1 MATPRPAS
9 LARRALPM
17 LVVAGASG
25 ALLVKLDNPASSALP
40 AADAAGNAAVPDAST
55 APRPSGTAAATSADD
70 ESAAASSSAAT
81 LPRTTPTAA
90 KGTVTT
96 PTTSAAR
103 PSASTAAPAAP
114 ATAAASTECNGEPV
128 NGPTVNTRWGPVQ
141 VAAVFDGAGTLCD
154 VQVLQYP
161 DSHGKSVR
169 INQRALPILEREVLA
184 AQSAAIDI
192 VTGATITSDAY
203 AQSLQS
209 ILDNR

>member
-17 LVVAGASG
+17 LVIAGASG

-40 AADAAGNAAVPDAST
+40 AADPAGNAAVPDAST
-55 APRPSGTAAATSADD
+55 AHRPSGTAAASSADD
-70 ESAAASSSAAT
+70 GATASSSAAT

-90 KGTVTT
+90 KGDVTP
-96 PTTSAAR
+96 PTTSAGR

-114 ATAAASTECNGEPV
+114 ATAAASTACTGEPV

-141 VAAVFDGAGTLCD
+141 VAAVFDGGGALCD

-169 INQRALPILEREVLA
+169 INQRALPVLKREALA
-184 AQSAAIDI
+184 AQSADIDI

>member
-1 MATPRPAS
+1 MAPPRPAS

-40 AADAAGNAAVPDAST
+40 PADVAGDAAAPDVST
-55 APRPSGTAAATSADD
+55 APRSSGTVAPSEEASAG
-70 ESAAASSSAAT
+70 AGSSTAT
-81 LPRTTPTAA
+81 LPRTTPSTA
-90 KGTVTT
+90 KGTVTP

-103 PSASTAAPAAP
+103 PSATTAATAAP
-114 ATAAASTECNGEPV
+114 AAASTECSGDPV

-141 VAAVFDGAGTLCD
+141 VAAVFDGTGALCD

-169 INQRALPILEREVLA
+169 INQRALPVLTREALA
-184 AQSAAIDI
+184 AQSADINI

-209 ILDNR
+209 ILDHR

>member
-1 MATPRPAS
+1 MAPPRPAS

-25 ALLVKLDNPASSALP
+25 ALLVKLDNPASSAPP
-40 AADAAGNAAVPDAST
+40 AAGAAAPDAST
-55 APRPSGTAAATSADD
+55 APRPSGTATPSTAAPAT
-70 ESAAASSSAAT
+70 AAPAPAT
-81 LPRTTPTAA
+81 LPRTTPTA

-103 PSASTAAPAAP
+103 PSATTAAP
-114 ATAAASTECNGEPV
+114 ATATGSAGCSGDPV

-141 VAAVFDGAGTLCD
+141 VAAVFDGSGALCD
-154 VQVLQYP
+154 IQVLQSP

-169 INQRALPILEREVLA
+169 INQRALPILTREALA
-184 AQSAAIDI
+184 AQSADINI

-209 ILDNR
+209 ILDHR